1 MKNLAS
7 EGLLLL
13 TAAIW
18 GLAFVAQRQGMLYL
32 DPLLFN
38 GIRFTLGAFVVGIF
52 AVTRKGRTSRM
63 PFPWLLGSVL
73 FIAAT
78 LQQIG
83 IVYTTAGSAGFITG
97 LYVVFV
103 PLLGLLRKQKLSG
116 LILISV
122 LLAVAGLYFI
132 NVRQPVTASLGNLT
146 VLISAVFWALHVQLI
161 DKYTRKYDTF
171 SIAFYQFSFV
181 ALASLGSGLVY
192 NLLKTP
198 QFLLDGTFCTS
209 VRSAMLPIL
218 YGGLCS
224 VGIAYTLQTHAQKRI
239 DPAPAA
245 IILCLEGVFA
255 LIGGW
260 LLLKEALTST
270 ILLGACLLLAAM
282 LISVFAKLRLD

>member
-1 MKNLAS
+1 MRKLAS

-38 GIRFTLGAFVVGIF
+38 GIRFTLGAFIVGIF
-52 AVTRKGRTSRM
+52 AVLRKGRTSRM

-78 LQQIG
+78 LQQVG

-103 PLLGLLRKQKLSG
+103 PLLGLLRKQKLSP
-116 LILISV
+116 LVIASV
-122 LLAVAGLYFI
+122 LFAVAGLYFI

-161 DKYTRKYDTF
+161 DHYTSKHDTF
-171 SIAFYQFSFV
+171 SIAFYQFVFV
-181 ALASLGSGLVY
+181 ALASLFTGVVY

-198 QFLLDGTFCTS
+198 SFFFNGSFCAS
-209 VRSAMLPIL
+209 VSYAALPIL
-218 YGGLCS
+218 YGGLFS
-224 VGIAYTLQTHAQKRI
+224 VGIAYTLQVHAQKKVP
-239 DPAPAA
+239 PAPAA
-245 IILCLEGVFA
+245 IILCLEGVVA
-255 LIGGW
+255 LLGGW
-260 LLLKEALTST
+260 FLLRETLTPT
-270 ILLGACLLLAAM
+270 ILLGAALLLAAM
-282 LISVFAKLRLD
+282 LISIFAKLRLV